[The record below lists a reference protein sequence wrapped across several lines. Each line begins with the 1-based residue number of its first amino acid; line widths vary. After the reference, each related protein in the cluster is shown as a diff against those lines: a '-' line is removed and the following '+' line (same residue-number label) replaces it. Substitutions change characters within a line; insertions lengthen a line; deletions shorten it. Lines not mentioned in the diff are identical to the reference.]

1 MYFLILDHPKGKAQ
15 MNIDVTQQNIA
26 HAALA
31 ACRAT
36 PRPMADKLADP
47 MAGFAS
53 PAGIASAAAAA
64 RGSMPET
71 ALLLAAFRRLASVQ
85 GNKDLHLLCIE
96 LETVFE
102 KGGV

>member
-1 MYFLILDHPKGKAQ
+1 
-15 MNIDVTQQNIA
+15 MNVTITAKNIA
-26 HAALA
+26 PAAVA
-31 ACRAT
+31 ACRTT
-36 PRPMADKLADP
+36 PRPMADKPADP

-64 RGSMPET
+64 RGSMPDT
-71 ALLLAAFRRLASVQ
+71 AVLLAAFRRLASMQ